1 MIIKHRQLT
10 IEINKIKMTNEMK
23 RRFKSQIKTKND
35 INAKLIGWRCIG
47 VRRALIVW
55 GMLGRQRRREEEAGA
70 D

>member
-1 MIIKHRQLT
+1 
-10 IEINKIKMTNEMK
+10 MTNEMK